1 MSYTTFMPLW
11 VVLHPF
17 NTGRK
22 LVFILVLHLS
32 LRSSRLILE
41 NKISELIRL
50 ESFLNLL
57 AAFKI
62 IWLGRRVR

>member
-1 MSYTTFMPLW
+1 MHLW

-17 NTGRK
+17 NASRK

-41 NKISELIRL
+41 NKISELIKIRKF
-50 ESFLNLL
+50 FLTY
-57 AAFKI
+57 
-62 IWLGRRVR
+62 WLPLKLYGWVEE

>member
-1 MSYTTFMPLW
+1 MSYTTFMHLW

-17 NTGRK
+17 NASRK
-22 LVFILVLHLS
+22 LVFILV
-32 LRSSRLILE
+32 RLILE